1 MGLGHDLVAI
11 GHEVG
16 AGTLGRAVGRV
27 EVDKR
32 TALNDG
38 LRRTILVSFVH
49 AVDQEVVT
57 VSRAAVRLAGE
68 GTAVDDEG
76 TLLDLHS
83 STAAVIV
90 AVIDGHS
97 SALPD
102 VDAIAAATPVRIAAE
117 VTFRFAIFFEW

>member
-11 GHEVG
+11 GHEVAMRVLAG
-16 AGTLGRAVGRV
+16 AVRRV
-27 EVDKR
+27 KVEER
-32 TALNDG
+32 TACDG
-38 LRRTILVSFVH
+38 DFGSSVLVCRIN
-49 AVDQEVVT
+49 AVDQVFVT
-57 VSRAAVRLAGE
+57 VSRVAVRLAGE

-102 VDAIAAATPVRIAAE
+102 IDAIAAATPVRIAAE

>member
-1 MGLGHDLVAI
+1 MRHDLVAI

-38 LRRTILVSFVH
+38 LSRTILVSAGH
-49 AVDQEVVT
+49 TVDQEVVT
-57 VSRAAVRLAGE
+57 VSRVAVRLAGE

-90 AVIDGHS
+90 AAVDGEGCTILDIDS
-97 SALPD
+97 IAA
-102 VDAIAAATPVRIAAE
+102 VDAGINAAVG
-117 VTFRFAIFFEW
+117 